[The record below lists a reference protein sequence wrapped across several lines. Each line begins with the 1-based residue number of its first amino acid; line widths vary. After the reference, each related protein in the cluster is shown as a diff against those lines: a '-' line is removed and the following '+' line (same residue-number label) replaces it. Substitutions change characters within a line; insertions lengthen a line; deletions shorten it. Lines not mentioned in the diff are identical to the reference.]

1 MDNNIKVSCID
12 SRRTAIDSTYT
23 GNDEKILNMIDDF
36 FKRLEEFA
44 KDCKDVADFETKFQ
58 ASPLS
63 NQYNSLFTKI
73 LGGEIDAKKEA
84 KDAAL
89 YADEDIADSA
99 THTARMH
106 ARMEAE
112 SALRNTPIVGDVM
125 TAKQHFDFFSRFKKK
140 KDDE

>member
-1 MDNNIKVSCID
+1 MNDIKVSCID
-12 SRRTAIDSTYT
+12 SRRTAIESTYT

-44 KDCKDVADFETKFQ
+44 KDCKDVTDFETKFQ

-63 NQYNSLFTKI
+63 GEYTQLFTKVM
-73 LGGEIDAKKEA
+73 GGGVDAKKEA

-89 YADEDIADSA
+89 YAAEDIADSA
-99 THTARMH
+99 THNVRMH

-112 SALRNTPIVGDVM
+112 SALRNAPIVGNVM
-125 TAKQHFDFFSRFKKK
+125 TAKQHFDLFSSFKRN
-140 KDDE
+140 KDDK